1 LAYYLG
7 IDLGTTYTAAASERA
22 GVVEAL
28 TLGNRSAS
36 VPTVVFLR
44 DDGETLVGEAATRR
58 ATSDPGRVAR
68 EFKRRVGDP
77 TPIIL
82 GGTPYAAEMLMARV
96 LRWSVDKVC
105 EQQGEEPRAIALTHP
120 ANWGHYK
127 LDLLTQAVRQV
138 DLDAALLLAEPVA
151 AATFYASQRRLEPDS
166 VVAVYDLGGGTFDAA
181 AVRRTGDGFE
191 IIGSPEGIERLGGI
205 DFDEAVF
212 AHVRQAVGDAIDRL
226 DPEEPAAQ
234 AAVARLRQECI
245 DAKEALSS
253 DTDVS
258 IPVLLSGLQTEV
270 RLTRAE
276 FEAMIRPAIA
286 ETIVALRRAIR
297 SAGVDAGDIGAVL
310 LVGGSSR
317 IPLVAQMVGAELGRP
332 IAIDAHPKDA
342 IAFGAAI
349 AVAGRRGS
357 ATPESVTTLLP
368 KDNRPPPPTVTPEG
382 GWVRARGTDPRP
394 APPVYGQAPGPGPDG
409 GAGAARPPAP
419 PPGPGAPVPAAGT
432 PVPGPGAPDTV
443 AGTPVP
449 GAPVAGRP
457 GPPAGADPR
466 PAPPGVAASAAHPR
480 PTPSTGGDPRPS
492 PPSTDPRPSP
502 PGQGAP
508 GTAPHPGPPTQD
520 PSHPLAAAGA
530 GGAATDPLARPGAGS
545 APGTA
550 DPLTPASAPGAGDHA
565 SRPGGPGAGPASGAG
580 DPLAGP
586 SGPAAGDPR
595 ARPPAPGAGPAPA
608 AGDPLSRPGGDPPA
622 RPGDPGASDPRSRS
636 GGSGAGDPRAGS
648 GPGAGAAPG
657 TGAPRSRPG
666 APGVGPPAGVALSQ
680 PGPGAPA
687 PPGLART
694 PSGERPAYGAPAPTP
709 FGGTPRAGG
718 SPLGGVSSGGH
729 PPLAPYASGSGPGG
743 GGTGNRN
750 LWIAVGALVAV
761 VLVAVVAF
769 TQLGGDDDETGGGG
783 TGSETTTTEAAG
795 GYTPQIEANF
805 LASCTSGGQVSDE
818 VCQCSFDKIEAE
830 IPFER
835 FMEIDAEL
843 SENPDAQPQELVD
856 IVTECSDEEAAA

>member
-22 GVVEAL
+22 GVVESL

-36 VPTVVFLR
+36 VPSVVFLR
-44 DDGETLVGEAATRR
+44 DDGEILVGEAATRR

-96 LRWSVDKVC
+96 LRWSVDRVR

-151 AATFYASQRRLEPDS
+151 AATYYASQRRLEPDS

-181 AVRRTGDGFE
+181 AVRRTADSFE

-212 AHVRQAVGDAIDRL
+212 AHVRQAVGDALDRL

-234 AAVARLRQECI
+234 AAVSRLRQECI

-258 IPVLLSGLQTEV
+258 IPVLLPGLQTEV

-276 FEAMIRPAIA
+276 FEAMIRPAIG
-286 ETIVALRRAIR
+286 ETIVALRRAVR

-349 AVAGRRGS
+349 AVAARRGA

-368 KDNRPPPPTVTPEG
+368 TDTRPPPPTVTPDA
-382 GWVRARGTDPRP
+382 GWVRARGNDPRP
-394 APPVYGQAPGPGPDG
+394 APPPGYRAVPNG
-409 GAGAARPPAP
+409 GAGVRPPAP
-419 PPGPGAPVPAAGT
+419 VPATPPAARPAPPAPDQGSRPSRPAPPVPNQTPADPGVRPGAPVGSPS
-432 PVPGPGAPDTV
+432 PGDPGVRPSPTAPDPGAPPLRREPPAV
-443 AGTPVP
+443 AQPAASAAPAPGATGSRPAPPVP
-449 GAPVAGRP
+449 GAG
-457 GPPAGADPR
+457 GGHPPAGGR
-466 PAPPGVAASAAHPR
+466 PAPP
-480 PTPSTGGDPRPS
+480 TPVPS
-492 PPSTDPRPSP
+492 
-502 PGQGAP
+502 
-508 GTAPHPGPPTQD
+508 
-520 PSHPLAAAGA
+520 
-530 GGAATDPLARPGAGS
+530 
-545 APGTA
+545 
-550 DPLTPASAPGAGDHA
+550 
-565 SRPGGPGAGPASGAG
+565 
-580 DPLAGP
+580 
-586 SGPAAGDPR
+586 
-595 ARPPAPGAGPAPA
+595 
-608 AGDPLSRPGGDPPA
+608 
-622 RPGDPGASDPRSRS
+622 
-636 GGSGAGDPRAGS
+636 
-648 GPGAGAAPG
+648 
-657 TGAPRSRPG
+657 
-666 APGVGPPAGVALSQ
+666 
-680 PGPGAPA
+680 PGAPA
-687 PPGLART
+687 PGARPAPAADPPGARPAVPGGFGTPVAPRPT
-694 PSGERPAYGAPAPTP
+694 PSGERPVAGPAAPGAFGTPPPTP
-709 FGGTPRAGG
+709 FGGTPRAG
-718 SPLGGVSSGGH
+718 SLGGMSSGGH
-729 PPLAPYASGSGPGG
+729 TPPLAPYTG
-743 GGTGNRN
+743 GGTGGGDNRT
-750 LWIAVGALVAV
+750 LWIALAALVAV
-761 VLVAVVAF
+761 AVVALVAF
-769 TQLGGDDDETGGGG
+769 TQLGGDDDNAGGGG
-783 TGSETTTTEAAG
+783 NGSRTTTTESGTG
-795 GYTPQIEANF
+795 GYTPEIEANF
-805 LASCTSGGQVSDE
+805 LDSCTGGGAVSDS
-818 VCQCSFDKIEAE
+818 VCQCTYDTIEAE
-830 IPFER
+830 IPFDR

-843 SENPDAQPQELVD
+843 NENPDAQPQELVD
-856 IVTECSDEEAAA
+856 IVNQCSEEAGA

>member
-44 DDGETLVGEAATRR
+44 DDGEILVGEAATRR

-96 LRWSVDKVC
+96 LRWSVDKVR

-212 AHVRQAVGDAIDRL
+212 AHVRQAVGDALDRL
-226 DPEEPAAQ
+226 DPEEAAAQ

-258 IPVLLSGLQTEV
+258 IPVLLPGLQTEV

-286 ETIVALRRAIR
+286 ETIVALRRAVR
-297 SAGVDAGDIGAVL
+297 SAGVDADDIGAVL

-382 GWVRARGTDPRP
+382 GWVRARGHDPRP
-394 APPVYGQAPGPGPDG
+394 APPPGYGQGPGPNG
-409 GAGAARPPAP
+409 GAGAPRPPAP
-419 PPGPGAPVPAAGT
+419 VPGPGAPVP
-432 PVPGPGAPDTV
+432 V
-443 AGTPVP
+443 AGTPAPSAVAPVP
-449 GAPVAGRP
+449 GAGPPVPGAGVPVPVAGTPATGAGPPAPGAPAASRP
-457 GPPAGADPR
+457 APPAGADPR
-466 PAPPGVAASAAHPR
+466 PAPPGVAASAA
-480 PTPSTGGDPRPS
+480 DPRPAPPAGADPRLS
-492 PPSTDPRPSP
+492 PPGTDPRPGP
-502 PGQGAP
+502 PGP
-508 GTAPHPGPPTQD
+508 TPRPGPPTQGASD
-520 PSHPLAAAGA
+520 QRSGA
-530 GGAATDPLARPGAGS
+530 GTAATDPPARS
-545 APGTA
+545 A
-550 DPLTPASAPGAGDHA
+550 
-565 SRPGGPGAGPASGAG
+565 
-580 DPLAGP
+580 
-586 SGPAAGDPR
+586 
-595 ARPPAPGAGPAPA
+595 AGPAPGTVA
-608 AGDPLSRPGGDPPA
+608 PA
-622 RPGDPGASDPRSRS
+622 
-636 GGSGAGDPRAGS
+636 
-648 GPGAGAAPG
+648 
-657 TGAPRSRPG
+657 SRPG
-666 APGVGPPAGVALSQ
+666 APGVGSPAGLPLSQ

-687 PPGLART
+687 PPGPGRT
-694 PSGERPAYGAPAPTP
+694 PSGERPAYGAPGSTP

-718 SPLGGVSSGGH
+718 SPLGAVSSGGH
-729 PPLAPYASGSGPGG
+729 PPLAPYADGPGPGG

-750 LWIAVGALVAV
+750 LWIALGALVAV

-769 TQLGGDDDETGGGG
+769 TQLGGDDETGGGG
-783 TGSETTTTEAAG
+783 TGTQTTTTEAAG

-805 LASCTSGGQVSDE
+805 LASCTSGGQVSEE

-843 SENPDAQPQELVD
+843 NENPDAQPQELVD
-856 IVTECSDEEAAA
+856 IVTECSLEEAPA